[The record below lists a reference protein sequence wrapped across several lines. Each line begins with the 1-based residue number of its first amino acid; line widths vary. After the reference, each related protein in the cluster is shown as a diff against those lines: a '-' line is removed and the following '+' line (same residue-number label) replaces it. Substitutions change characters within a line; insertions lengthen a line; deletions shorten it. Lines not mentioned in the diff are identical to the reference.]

1 MRRAAVSLR
10 MERAGFFSLCSQRLG
25 YVDGSRAVI
34 ARYMARTRRSEEEA
48 MDAASRAV
56 HAFVS
61 VGTAR
66 LPRMVSGDPP
76 CVLMIE
82 FSLDAEAGR
91 IVDVAT
97 TIPLPGYAALLR
109 LLLIGRRPA
118 GGGGRGGRG

>member
-1 MRRAAVSLR
+1 
-10 MERAGFFSLCSQRLG
+10 
-25 YVDGSRAVI
+25 
-34 ARYMARTRRSEEEA
+34 

-109 LLLIGRRPA
+109 SLLIGRRLDEVDGVA
-118 GGGGRGGRG
+118 GQLRGQLRGTLLRPTIAALASAASYGARDGSK